1 MSLEDVNILDN
12 IGIDKK
18 SGHVILSIIDNLE
31 WDDEYKHLS
40 LLQEKLN
47 YYLGFIES
55 DEVYNAYP
63 KAIGRNFEIF
73 LYSKNS
79 IPDNG
84 IEFLNKVKGLFEEP
98 GYILRV
104 EEWVPERE
112 NWKVIFLL

>member
-12 IGIDKK
+12 IGIDKE
-18 SGHVILSIIDNLE
+18 SGRVVLSIIDNLE

-55 DEVYNAYP
+55 DEVYSVYP

-73 LYSKNS
+73 LYSKGS

-84 IEFLNKVKGLFEEP
+84 IEFLNRVKGLFEQS
-98 GYILRV
+98 GYVFRV
-104 EEWVPERE
+104 EEWVSETE
-112 NWKVIFLL
+112 KWKVVF